1 VRKCPYCDFNS
12 HQQQGELP
20 EADYIAALMKDLQQ
34 DSVYIQ
40 DRSLHSVFIGGGTPS
55 LFSAASYELLLTAI
69 QTVVPFAD
77 DIEITLEA
85 NPGTF
90 EQDKFSAYREAGIN
104 RLSIGVQSFNDAH
117 LRQLGRIH
125 GADEAQRA
133 AEIAHKAGFANFNLD
148 LMFGLPDQTA
158 TQACADLRT
167 AIACAPLH
175 LSWYQLTIEPNTEYF
190 SRPPALPHDDAIAE
204 MQETGIALLADHGY
218 ARYEISAYSKPG
230 RQARHNLNYW
240 EFGDYLGIGA
250 GAHGK
255 ATLADTGAIVRT
267 RKTRMPAHYLDP
279 AREFTA
285 ETRTVASH
293 ELPLEFMLNAL
304 RLQSGVPTRYFAE
317 RTGLPLSSLQAAVAR
332 LQRRGL
338 LTADPDRLQPTPPGL
353 QHLNELLLEF
363 M

>member
-20 EADYIAALMKDLQQ
+20 EADYIAALMLDLQQ
-34 DSVYIQ
+34 DSAYIQ
-40 DRSLHSVFIGGGTPS
+40 DRSLQSIFIGGGTPS
-55 LFSAASYELLLTAI
+55 LFSAASYRQLLAAI

-104 RLSIGVQSFNDAH
+104 RLSIGIQSFNDAH
-117 LRQLGRIH
+117 LKQLGRIH
-125 GADEAQRA
+125 GGEEAQHA
-133 AEIAHKAGFANFNLD
+133 AEIARKADFANFNLD
-148 LMFGLPDQTA
+148 LMFGLPGQTTA
-158 TQACADLRT
+158 QACADLQT
-167 AIACAPLH
+167 AMACAPLH

-190 SRPPALPHDDAIAE
+190 RRPPNLPHDDAIAE
-204 MQETGIALLADHGY
+204 MQESGIALLANHGY
-218 ARYEISAYSKPG
+218 ARYEISAYSKP
-230 RQARHNLNYW
+230 RQQARHNLNYW

-255 ATLADTGAIVRT
+255 VTLADTGKIART

-279 AREFTA
+279 KREFNA
-285 ETRTVASH
+285 ETRTIASN

-304 RLQSGVPTRYFAE
+304 RLQSGVAARYFTE
-317 RTGLPLSSLQAAVAR
+317 RTGLPLSSLQAAIAK
-332 LQRRGL
+332 LQQRGL
-338 LTADPDRLQPTPPGL
+338 LATDPDRFQPTPLGL
-353 QHLNELLLEF
+353 RHLNELLLEF